1 MTSHIG
7 SSRARSH
14 SLEVRARRTVWEDG
28 LVSTSQTVRCPR
40 LEGSISVAACIVCR
54 DCQGMHTSDDG
65 SSLLCTYGAMEPV
78 ALPDG
83 AGKRRL
89 PSAADRTPLSEVMT
103 ADVMCVRPAVSIEA
117 VAELL
122 TERGITGV
130 PVVDEAGRAIGIIS
144 KTDLVAARHDRL
156 GETAADIM
164 MPIAFTLPENATLS
178 HAAALMAYEGIHR
191 LPVVAV
197 DGSVVGIVSAMDVV
211 RWLARSDG
219 YLVSGKPRAGTDEE

>member
-7 SSRARSH
+7 SRRQSH

-40 LEGSISVAACIVCR
+40 LEGSISVAACILCHE
-54 DCQGMHTSDDG
+54 CEGMHESEDG
-65 SSLLCTYGAMEPV
+65 SSLQCTYGVGEAEAASP
-78 ALPDG
+78 G
-83 AGKRRL
+83 ARKRRL

-103 ADVMCVRPAVSIEA
+103 GDVLCVRPDVSIEK

-122 TERGITGV
+122 AEHGITGV
-130 PVVDEAGRAIGIIS
+130 PVVDEGGRAIGVLS
-144 KTDLVAARHDRL
+144 KTDLVLARHDRL
-156 GETAADIM
+156 GEVAADIM

-191 LPVVAV
+191 LPVVAP

-211 RWLARSDG
+211 RWLARNDG
-219 YLVSGKPRAGTDEE
+219 YLVPGTPRNATDED

>member
-7 SSRARSH
+7 TRPQGH
-14 SLEVRARRTVWEDG
+14 SLEVRSRRTVWEDG
-28 LVSTSQTVRCPR
+28 LVSGSQTVHCPR
-40 LEGSISVAACIVCR
+40 LEGSVSVAACVLCR
-54 DCQGMHTSDDG
+54 DCEGMHASDDG
-65 SSLLCTYGAMEPV
+65 SSLQCTYSDNEPV
-78 ALPDG
+78 AAPAG
-83 AGKRRL
+83 ARKRRL
-89 PSAADRTPLSEVMT
+89 PSAADRTPLCEVMT
-103 ADVMCVRPAVSIEA
+103 VDVLCVRPGVSIEV

-130 PVVDEAGRAIGIIS
+130 PVVDEAGRAIGVIS
-144 KTDLVAARHDRL
+144 KTDLVLARHDRL
-156 GETAADIM
+156 GEVAADIM

-191 LPVVAV
+191 LPVVAA

-219 YLVSGKPRAGTDEE
+219 YLVPGKPRAGADEE